1 SDATKM
7 VQSLKEAFAKIA
19 QELRSTTTSLA
30 ANTTRLDTDTV
41 VYQSIVDTSS
51 WSGDLLAKAVDSS
64 TSSVDEAPMWYASVE
79 LDQMDPDERK
89 IYTYTGQGV
98 PFTWNSLDSNQR
110 DALRGLDGTDSESL
124 AKDRVNYLRGD

>member
-1 SDATKM
+1 
-7 VQSLKEAFAKIA
+7 
-19 QELRSTTTSLA
+19 
-30 ANTTRLDTDTV
+30 
-41 VYQSIVDTSS
+41 
-51 WSGDLLAKAVDSS
+51 
-64 TSSVDEAPMWYASVE
+64 MWYASIE

-124 AKDRVNYLRGD
+124 AKDRVKYLRGDRENERSAANPEGAFRQRGSVLGDIANSDPQYMHHQNFGYSQLPVDRFSGGE